1 MATASVGRFQNPPL
15 PSVFDYTFWRDSLWL
30 NGIIPIAV
38 FGLLYKWRQSAG
50 EKLLACSSLVNI
62 DQEIH
67 HLCWE
72 IDSKITRKY

>member
-1 MATASVGRFQNPPL
+1 MATASVGRFQNL
-15 PSVFDYTFWRDSLWL
+15 PSSSVFGCIFWRDSLWL

-38 FGLLYKWRQSAG
+38 LGMLYKWGQSAG
-50 EKLLACSSLVNI
+50 EKLLASSSLVNI

-72 IDSKITRKY
+72 IDSKISRKY